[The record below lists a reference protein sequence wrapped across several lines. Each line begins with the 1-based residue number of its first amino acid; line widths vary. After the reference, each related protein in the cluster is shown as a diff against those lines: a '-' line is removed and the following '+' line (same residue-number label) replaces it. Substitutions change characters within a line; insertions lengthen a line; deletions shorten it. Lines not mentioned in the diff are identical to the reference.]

1 MSELA
6 IQDAQQ
12 PREATSEAGPAA
24 TLADALR
31 ARVDANPFAAV
42 AVASGIGFA
51 LGGGVSRGMLT
62 LLLGAAARAA
72 GARLSEAILERGHE
86 APQEETQ

>member
-1 MSELA
+1 MTA
-6 IQDAQQ
+6 V
-12 PREATSEAGPAA
+12 
-24 TLADALR
+24 ALR
-31 ARVDANPFAAV
+31 EPDAPAGETEPRKRSPLAGALRDRVDANPLAAV
-42 AVASGIGFA
+42 VVAAGLGFA